1 MNDSAIKTFC
11 VQARE
16 KLEQGVELRMQKYGI
31 AAESVP
37 NAAADAVGALPLSP
51 IEREQRA
58 ELLQLQ
64 AKLGEGDATHGNAR
78 LKERAAYTWFN
89 RMVAIRFMELRD
101 FLPSRVRMF
110 SRPDGSFGSQ
120 AVDEA
125 LDLEIEG
132 LDAARVLQL
141 KQASDDGA
149 LFRYLF
155 LAQCQELASCIPDV
169 FEPVDSALE
178 LLLPDK
184 LMARDGVAQA
194 MVEDI
199 PEEDWLT
206 HVEILGWMYQYY
218 NSQAKDDFF
227 KSKAKA
233 TADTLPVATQLFTP
247 EWIVRYMVENSL
259 GRLWMLNNPQSGL
272 RERMEYYIEPD
283 AEHEDFICI
292 NGPEEITLCDPACG
306 SGHILVYAFDL
317 LFAMYEER
325 GYREREIPQL
335 ILQNNLTGLEI
346 DPRAAQIASLA
357 LAMCAREH
365 DRRFF
370 GRGVQVN
377 INVVAPVHIDGEEL
391 PATAPLLGQPQL
403 MDALAHLDEIG
414 SLLNPTEAEL
424 EAVSATADQL
434 ARVASS
440 DMFAASAAEKL
451 QQAKATCELSA
462 KRYTCVVAN
471 PPYMGS
477 SSFSPFMS
485 KWVKKNYPDVKSD
498 LCTCFIERGFGLAAN
513 RGYAAMVTMQSWMF
527 LGSFEKM
534 RAALI
539 DDKTIVSMVH
549 LGPRA
554 FDAIGGE
561 VVNVTADVIYNGHVC
576 LSGAYVR
583 LVDIN
588 GSEAKRQKLLEAIE
602 NPDCGWFYRR
612 DADTFKQ
619 IPGTPI
625 AYWASEMVM
634 NLFVKCLPIG
644 KVVDF
649 KTGVTTGDNNRYLRT
664 WWELGFDDI
673 QTNGDGVRDGASS
686 SRRWRP
692 CTKGGEFRKWY
703 GNNWNV
709 MDWDKNGLELKSSA
723 AASIGDTSHFFRE
736 NMTWGK
742 ISNQGLSVRFTP
754 ASSIPTNVG
763 SVGISRNRLLLLAGM
778 ALANSSV
785 AAHMLALFTTSFTY
799 MCSDIA
805 KIPFESRLLHL
816 DGKEGESNSIFFAA
830 RDCIDLSRFDYDSF
844 ETSWDFKRHPLV

>member
-31 AAESVP
+31 AAEGVP

-64 AKLGEGDATHGNAR
+64 AKLGEGDTAHGNAR

-120 AVDEA
+120 AVDGA

-132 LDAARVLQL
+132 LNAARVLQL
-141 KQASDDGA
+141 KQASDDEA

-155 LAQCQELASCIPDV
+155 LAQCQELASCIPNV

-178 LLLPDK
+178 LLLPDR

-283 AEHEDFICI
+283 AEHEDFIRI

-370 GRGVQVN
+370 GRGVQAN
-377 INVVAPVHIDGEEL
+377 INVVAPVHID
-391 PATAPLLGQPQL
+391 
-403 MDALAHLDEIG
+403 
-414 SLLNPTEAEL
+414 AE
-424 EAVSATADQL
+424 
-434 ARVASS
+434 
-440 DMFAASAAEKL
+440 
-451 QQAKATCELSA
+451 
-462 KRYTCVVAN
+462 
-471 PPYMGS
+471 
-477 SSFSPFMS
+477 
-485 KWVKKNYPDVKSD
+485 
-498 LCTCFIERGFGLAAN
+498 
-513 RGYAAMVTMQSWMF
+513 
-527 LGSFEKM
+527 
-534 RAALI
+534 
-539 DDKTIVSMVH
+539 
-549 LGPRA
+549 
-554 FDAIGGE
+554 
-561 VVNVTADVIYNGHVC
+561 
-576 LSGAYVR
+576 
-583 LVDIN
+583 
-588 GSEAKRQKLLEAIE
+588 
-602 NPDCGWFYRR
+602 
-612 DADTFKQ
+612 
-619 IPGTPI
+619 
-625 AYWASEMVM
+625 
-634 NLFVKCLPIG
+634 
-644 KVVDF
+644 
-649 KTGVTTGDNNRYLRT
+649 
-664 WWELGFDDI
+664 
-673 QTNGDGVRDGASS
+673 
-686 SRRWRP
+686 
-692 CTKGGEFRKWY
+692 
-703 GNNWNV
+703 
-709 MDWDKNGLELKSSA
+709 
-723 AASIGDTSHFFRE
+723 
-736 NMTWGK
+736 
-742 ISNQGLSVRFTP
+742 
-754 ASSIPTNVG
+754 
-763 SVGISRNRLLLLAGM
+763 
-778 ALANSSV
+778 
-785 AAHMLALFTTSFTY
+785 
-799 MCSDIA
+799 
-805 KIPFESRLLHL
+805 
-816 DGKEGESNSIFFAA
+816 
-830 RDCIDLSRFDYDSF
+830 
-844 ETSWDFKRHPLV
+844 

>member
-31 AAESVP
+31 AAEGVP
-37 NAAADAVGALPLSP
+37 NAAADAVGVLPLSP

-64 AKLGEGDATHGNAR
+64 VKLGEGDAAHGNAR

-101 FLPSRVRMF
+101 FLPSRVRLF

-141 KQASDDGA
+141 KQASDDEA

-155 LAQCQELASCIPDV
+155 LAQCQELASCIPNV
-169 FEPVDSALE
+169 FEPVDSVLE

-227 KSKAKA
+227 KSKSKA

-272 RERMEYYIEPD
+272 HERMEYYIEPD

-325 GYREREIPQL
+325 GYREREIAQL

-370 GRGVQVN
+370 GRGVQAN

-451 QQAKATCELSA
+451 QQAKATCELLA

-498 LCTCFIERGFGLAAN
+498 LFSSFIVRIMGLAN
-513 RGYAAMVTMQSWMF
+513 DHGECGIMCPFVWMF
-527 LGSFEKM
+527 IGSYEKL
-534 RAALI
+534 RNEIIDNRTFTSLI
-539 DDKTIVSMVH
+539 QLEYSGFAGATVPICTYTFHNSFIK
-549 LGPRA
+549 GYK
-554 FDAIGGE
+554 GG
-561 VVNVTADVIYNGHVC
+561 
-576 LSGAYVR
+576 YVR
-583 LVDIN
+583 LSDFV
-588 GSEAKRQKLLEAIE
+588 GTAVQAPKALEAIR

-612 DADTFKQ
+612 DAETFKQ

-625 AYWASEMVM
+625 AYWVGEGLLNAFSKGRPIRDFFITASKGI
-634 NLFVKCLPIG
+634 F
-644 KVVDF
+644 
-649 KTGVTTGDNNRYLRT
+649 TGDNARFLRLWHEVGFLEINRGWQLY
-664 WWELGFDDI
+664 
-673 QTNGDGVRDGASS
+673 A
-686 SRRWRP
+686 
-692 CTKGGEFRKWY
+692 KGGAYRKWY
-703 GNNWNV
+703 GNVDYVVNWYN
-709 MDWDKNGLELKSSA
+709 DAAELRRFKGSGLSPSRYFGSPTYTWSKISSSYAAFRYNHGSVFFDDASPAFVFGEGEEQEKRRFLAFANSSISSA
-723 AASIGDTSHFFRE
+723 ALSLIAPTLNYQTGDVG
-736 NMTWGK
+736 NLP
-742 ISNQGLSVRFTP
+742 ILSMDSEGGP
-754 ASSIPTNVG
+754 IN
-763 SVGISRNRLLLLAGM
+763 LLTKQNIAM
-778 ALANSSV
+778 SK
-785 AAHMLALFTTSFTY
+785 
-799 MCSDIA
+799 SDW
-805 KIPFESRLLHL
+805 
-816 DGKEGESNSIFFAA
+816 
-830 RDCIDLSRFDYDSF
+830 DSF
-844 ETSWDFKRHPLV
+844 ETSWDFKHHPLV

>member
-1 MNDSAIKTFC
+1 MNDSAIKTIC

-31 AAESVP
+31 AAEGVP

-64 AKLGEGDATHGNAR
+64 AKLGEGDAAHGNAR

-132 LDAARVLQL
+132 LNAARVLQL

-218 NSQAKDDFF
+218 NSQVKDDFF

-259 GRLWMLNNPQSGL
+259 GRLWMLNNPQSDL

-370 GRGVQVN
+370 GRDVQAN

-391 PATAPLLGQPQL
+391 PVDAPLLNQSQL

-424 EAVSATADQL
+424 AAVGATAEQL
-434 ARVASS
+434 AQMAAN
-440 DMFAASAAEKL
+440 DMFAASVAEKL
-451 QQAKATCELSA
+451 QQAKATCELLA

-477 SSFSPFMS
+477 SSFGPFMS

-498 LCTCFIERGFGLAAN
+498 LFSSFVVRMFNLAKEH
-513 RGYAAMVTMQSWMF
+513 GECGVMSPFVWMF
-527 LGSFEKM
+527 IGSYEKL
-534 RAALI
+534 RNEIIDNRTLTSLI
-539 DDKTIVSMVH
+539 QLEYSGFAGATVPICTYTFHNSFIK
-549 LGPRA
+549 GYK
-554 FDAIGGE
+554 GG
-561 VVNVTADVIYNGHVC
+561 
-576 LSGAYVR
+576 YVR
-583 LVDIN
+583 LSDFV
-588 GSEAKRQKLLEAIE
+588 GAAVQAPKALEAVQ
-602 NPDCGWFYRR
+602 NPDCAWFYRR
-612 DADTFKQ
+612 DAETFKQ

-625 AYWASEMVM
+625 AYWASDGLIEAFENGTPLGELTDTHLGMAT
-634 NLFVKCLPIG
+634 C
-644 KVVDF
+644 
-649 KTGVTTGDNNRYLRT
+649 DNERFLRL
-664 WWELGFDDI
+664 WWE
-673 QTNGDGVRDGASS
+673 VASCRRAVPCQYPYDFS
-686 SRRWRP
+686 SVTWIP
-692 CTKGGEFRKWY
+692 YSKGGIFRKWS
-703 GNNWNV
+703 GNDEYVVNWSNNGAVLEEFGAVMINESLRFRPMLSWTRVSSGSLAVRIKESGYMFDMTGPAGFGLPDQIKYNV
-709 MDWDKNGLELKSSA
+709 AFLNS
-723 AASIGDTSHFFRE
+723 SIGLMVARF
-736 NMTWGK
+736 
-742 ISNQGLSVRFTP
+742 LS
-754 ASSIPTNVG
+754 ASLDFQPG
-763 SVGISRNRLLLLAGM
+763 Q
-778 ALANSSV
+778 
-785 AAHMLALFTTSFTY
+785 
-799 MCSDIA
+799 IA
-805 KIPFESRLLHL
+805 KYPVISDSE
-816 DGKEGESNSIFFAA
+816 
-830 RDCIDLSRFDYDSF
+830 FDFQVYELVDSVCRYSKTDWDSF
-844 ETSWDFKRHPLV
+844 ETSWDFKRHPLL

>member
-16 KLEQGVELRMQKYGI
+16 KLEQGVELRMRKYGI
-31 AAESVP
+31 AAEGVP

-64 AKLGEGDATHGNAR
+64 TKLGEGDAAHGNVR

-110 SRPDGSFGSQ
+110 SRSDGSFGSQ

-125 LDLEIEG
+125 LDVEIEG

-141 KQASDDGA
+141 KQASDDEA

-155 LAQCQELASCIPDV
+155 LAQCQELASCIPNV

-227 KSKAKA
+227 KSKSKA

-283 AEHEDFICI
+283 AEHEDFIRI

-370 GRGVQVN
+370 GRGVQGN

-424 EAVSATADQL
+424 AAVGATAEQL
-434 ARVASS
+434 AQVAAS
-440 DMFAASAAEKL
+440 DMFAASVAEKL
-451 QQAKATCELSA
+451 QQAKATCELLA

-498 LCTCFIERGFGLAAN
+498 LCTCFIERELSLIDNLGFCALITSDTCM
-513 RGYAAMVTMQSWMF
+513 YLS
-527 LGSFEKM
+527 SFESLRKKIIEDNTLLC
-534 RAALI
+534 LI
-539 DDKTIVSMVH
+539 DTRGSNAHPDV
-549 LGPRA
+549 
-554 FDAIGGE
+554 FDANAGWVLQRGCRKGYEGAYFKLNQKIGGKDS
-561 VVNVTADVIYNGHVC
+561 A
-576 LSGAYVR
+576 
-583 LVDIN
+583 
-588 GSEAKRQKLLEAIE
+588 LLEAIR

-612 DADTFKQ
+612 DADTFRQ
-619 IPGTPI
+619 IPGIPM
-625 AYWASEMVM
+625 AYWFSVSLLEAFRSGHSIEEDSDYSGSPNITGNNEVFLRFFGRYPRMVFIPSGDPIQRAVNLDVGM
-634 NLFVKCLPIG
+634 AMSFMLLIGRNRHGAFTMRIRRRPCCLNVIGIRAELRIRCSRRVRHAFGLFRMAVFGISPDLLFV
-644 KVVDF
+644 D
-649 KTGVTTGDNNRYLRT
+649 
-664 WWELGFDDI
+664 
-673 QTNGDGVRDGASS
+673 
-686 SRRWRP
+686 
-692 CTKGGEFRKWY
+692 
-703 GNNWNV
+703 
-709 MDWDKNGLELKSSA
+709 
-723 AASIGDTSHFFRE
+723 
-736 NMTWGK
+736 
-742 ISNQGLSVRFTP
+742 
-754 ASSIPTNVG
+754 
-763 SVGISRNRLLLLAGM
+763 
-778 ALANSSV
+778 
-785 AAHMLALFTTSFTY
+785 
-799 MCSDIA
+799 
-805 KIPFESRLLHL
+805 
-816 DGKEGESNSIFFAA
+816 
-830 RDCIDLSRFDYDSF
+830 
-844 ETSWDFKRHPLV
+844 

>member
-31 AAESVP
+31 AAEGVP

-51 IEREQRA
+51 VEREQRA

-64 AKLGEGDATHGNAR
+64 TKLGEGDATHGNAR

-377 INVVAPVHIDGEEL
+377 INVVAPVHIDAEEL
-391 PATAPLLGQPQL
+391 PVDAPLLDQPQL
-403 MDALAHLDEIG
+403 IDALAHLDEIG

-424 EAVSATADQL
+424 AAVGATADQL
-434 ARVASS
+434 AQVAAN

-451 QQAKATCELSA
+451 QQAKATCELLA

-477 SSFSPFMS
+477 SSFGPFMS

-498 LCTCFIERGFGLAAN
+498 LFSSFIVRIMGLAN
-513 RGYAAMVTMQSWMF
+513 DHGECGIMCPFVWMF
-527 LGSFEKM
+527 IGSYEKL
-534 RAALI
+534 RNEIIDNRTFTSLI
-539 DDKTIVSMVH
+539 QLEYSGFAGATVPICTYTFHNSFIK
-549 LGPRA
+549 GYK
-554 FDAIGGE
+554 GG
-561 VVNVTADVIYNGHVC
+561 
-576 LSGAYVR
+576 YVR
-583 LVDIN
+583 LSDFV
-588 GSEAKRQKLLEAIE
+588 GTAVQAPKALEAIR

-612 DADTFKQ
+612 DAETFKQ

-625 AYWASEMVM
+625 AYWMSEG
-634 NLFVKCLPIG
+634 LFKAYENGDRLG
-644 KVVDF
+644 NVVDARV
-649 KTGVTTGDNNRYLRT
+649 GMISGDNNRFLRMWFEPAAGKIGFGGSYLSPACKK
-664 WWELGFDDI
+664 WNPI
-673 QTNGDGVRDGASS
+673 Q
-686 SRRWRP
+686 
-692 CTKGGEFRKWY
+692 KGGDYRLWY
-703 GNNWNV
+703 GNLDYVINWEN
-709 MDWDKNGLELKSSA
+709 DGWELKEDNYDGSRVRSHNYNGEMAFRCGITWNSITSGRFQCRYSA
-723 AASIGDTSHFFRE
+723 EGFLFDAAGPLCYVNDHAMIPYVL
-736 NMTWGK
+736 
-742 ISNQGLSVRFTP
+742 GLMS
-754 ASSIPTNVG
+754 
-763 SVGISRNRLLLLAGM
+763 
-778 ALANSSV
+778 SSV
-785 AAHMLALFTTSFTY
+785 FVEIMGIVNPTLNFPPNYIEDTPFIFEPDYQDAVD
-799 MCSDIA
+799 SDVSTCVEIE
-805 KIPFESRLLHL
+805 KT
-816 DGKEGESNSIFFAA
+816 DW
-830 RDCIDLSRFDYDSF
+830 DSF
-844 ETSWDFKRHPLV
+844 ETSWDFKHHPLL

>member
-31 AAESVP
+31 AAEGVP

-64 AKLGEGDATHGNAR
+64 TKLGEGDAAHGNAR

-141 KQASDDGA
+141 KQASDDEA

-155 LAQCQELASCIPDV
+155 LTQCQELASCVPNV

-178 LLLPDK
+178 LLLPDR

-283 AEHEDFICI
+283 VEHEDFIRI

-370 GRGVQVN
+370 GRGVQAN
-377 INVVAPVHIDGEEL
+377 INVVAPVHIDAEEL
-391 PATAPLLGQPQL
+391 AETAPLLGQPQL
-403 MDALAHLDEIG
+403 MDVLAHLDEIG

-424 EAVSATADQL
+424 EAVSTTADQL
-434 ARVASS
+434 VRVASS

-451 QQAKATCELSA
+451 QQAKATCELLA

-498 LCTCFIERGFGLAAN
+498 LFSSFIVRIMGLAN
-513 RGYAAMVTMQSWMF
+513 DHGECGIMCPFVWMF
-527 LGSFEKM
+527 IGSYEKL
-534 RAALI
+534 RNEIIDNRTFTSLIQLEYSGFAGATVPICTFTFHNSHIVGYKGGYIRLSDFVGAA
-539 DDKTIVSMVH
+539 KQA
-549 LGPRA
+549 PKA
-554 FDAIGGE
+554 
-561 VVNVTADVIYNGHVC
+561 
-576 LSGAYVR
+576 
-583 LVDIN
+583 
-588 GSEAKRQKLLEAIE
+588 LEAIK

-625 AYWASEMVM
+625 AYWSSDALFDAFVAASPL
-634 NLFVKCLPIG
+634 NGIGRSSKGIITGNNSLFI
-644 KVVDF
+644 
-649 KTGVTTGDNNRYLRT
+649 RQ
-664 WWELGFDDI
+664 WWECSLDDI
-673 QTNGDGVRDGASS
+673 CLDADSADALFSGK
-686 SRRWRP
+686 RWFP
-692 CTKGGEFRKWY
+692 CTKGGQFRKWY
-703 GNNWNV
+703 GNV
-709 MDWDKNGLELKSSA
+709 DSVVDWRDNGA
-723 AASIGDTSHFFRE
+723 AAFESALKLGNHVQNYSDQLKFQPAFTWSAITSSVPSFRYA
-736 NMTWGK
+736 NHC
-742 ISNQGLSVRFTP
+742 LSEHAGMCEFV
-754 ASSIPTNVG
+754 PTNLVYQLMG
-763 SVGISRNRLLLLAGM
+763 LV
-778 ALANSSV
+778 NSSV
-785 AAHMLALFTTSFTY
+785 GTAYFGLVSPTLNVNAGDLDKFPVLLNSSVPTSKYAEQSVF
-799 MCSDIA
+799 
-805 KIPFESRLLHL
+805 
-816 DGKEGESNSIFFAA
+816 
-830 RDCIDLSRFDYDSF
+830 LSRNDWDSF
-844 ETSWDFKRHPLV
+844 ETSWDFRCHPLL